1 MESNKHN
8 EYRINNNNN
17 NCTNN
22 NYNYM
27 NLSNF
32 SYRNNTSNINY
43 KNNYFR
49 NTFTNAYDNT
59 NNHTFYYYKNNFPN
73 YYQNKF
79 KKRNNPYFNYL
90 RNNYNYNY
98 NDTYYKN
105 NNNSI
110 LTTNNTYNNNIIKKD
125 KVKKNKKS
133 KKIDQKNENDQNK
146 NNKKEKNE
154 QNELKNEV
162 NEVKYLVKIYEE
174 IRNKSEI
181 IKDANI
187 YEIILN
193 SLKKIK
199 LEDLNIIIKILE
211 TLIYYRKD
219 KIIPDLTNEELKKEA
234 IVIFINLIKEINI
247 KSTKKFFTEYI
258 TFFHIKDLLT
268 ENYSTKEKLSTL
280 NNDTISL
287 FFIKY
292 FKLKENYSFEEF
304 NIIKNNDINY
314 YTIIQLFFIYNSS
327 EEEFLSLSNYIL
339 TKIEKKSF
347 PFEYFRII
355 WNYIKKNKDLFNEK
369 IKKFFTENFLEFPKI
384 KTEENY
390 INFYKFIFK
399 NKLEIYVPQYTEK
412 NFLEK
417 ILIGKKFRNC
427 AFKILKLLPKEK
439 IKSLKKSL
447 FKKILYSIDL
457 ENIGGVMFLLE
468 YIPEE
473 LNNLAHEYINK
484 KKKHYLMKLIK
495 KKIIKNNLEKYNLDD
510 EIIQEINK
518 SFIGPFYYH
527 RIKTFPYNHIGILV
541 EYVKN
546 QIEFDIF
553 FSLILNRIKRDSK
566 TDINAI
572 KELSYI
578 LNYAKTKNFDLP
590 QINKFKSL
598 EIIDQAKKIEP
609 YTIKD
614 TFGPLTPN
622 CLGYTREEINVVFI
636 DNYTVLNKNF
646 DLYMKNTEFI
656 GIDTEWRDSLEINVK
671 IKTSIMQLSDFEGKN
686 VLILDFIELNK
697 EPDFEDNFIKLF
709 MNKKFISYDFN
720 SDLSHFDD
728 KLILFFKE
736 KAEIIDI
743 PKIYFKKYKKNC
755 PKLSKLCEEIFGK
768 PLCKY
773 EQCLNWEKRP
783 LRESQ
788 LHYAAVDSIICCLI
802 YKKIID
808 N

>member
-1 MESNKHN
+1 MESNKYN

-43 KNNYFR
+43 YNNYFR

-90 RNNYNYNY
+90 RNNYNY

-258 TFFHIKDLLT
+258 TFFYIKDLLT
-268 ENYSTKEKLSTL
+268 ENYSTKEKLSTV

-304 NIIKNNDINY
+304 NIIKNNEIDY
-314 YTIIQLFFIYNSS
+314 YTIIQLFSIYNSS

-417 ILIGKKFRNC
+417 ILHGKKFRNC
-427 AFKILKLLPKEK
+427 AFEIIKLLPKEK
-439 IKSLKKSL
+439 IKSLKKTL

-473 LNNLAHEYINK
+473 LNNLAREYINK

-495 KKIIKNNLEKYNLDD
+495 KKKIKNNLEKYNLDD

-518 SFIGPFYYH
+518 SIIGPYYHH

-553 FSLILNRIKRDSK
+553 FPLILNRIKRDSK

-578 LNYAKTKNFDLP
+578 LNYAKTKNFTLP

-636 DNYTVLNKNF
+636 DNYTDLNKNF

-697 EPDFEDNFIKLF
+697 EPNFEDNFIKLF